1 MQRRH
6 HNRIPYYQQTS
17 LQLVDVYIIQ
27 AQLLESIR
35 SAYNKV
41 LQYVAEHP
49 KQKHGNLSIMQSRS
63 FKWVRLLA
71 LELHR
76 LWAQQPEVQTHFK
89 QLKEPASSKVCELL
103 TDIHVVQT
111 QEVSSIQKG
120 TLISV
125 ATSSLL
131 AVESEFS
138 HDSSELLYDLGK
150 LFLVRAPWLVFVSAR
165 VGRKSDHNLQ
175 MSQLRMYAEAA
186 KLGLPVDA
194 NLLIAVMPGPDE
206 WLESAVENELQTYLY
221 SVASQSLEQVFST

>member
-1 MQRRH
+1 MS
-6 HNRIPYYQQTS
+6 IT
-17 LQLVDVYIIQ
+17 Q
-27 AQLLESIR
+27 AQLLESIS

-41 LQYVAEHP
+41 LQYVAKP
-49 KQKHGNLSIMQSRS
+49 PTQQNGNLSTLQLRS
-63 FKWVRLLA
+63 FEWVRLLA
-71 LELHR
+71 LELQQ
-76 LWAQQPEVQTHFK
+76 LWAQQPGVQTHFK

-111 QEVSSIQKG
+111 REVSSIQKG

-150 LFLVRAPWLVFVSAR
+150 LFMVRAPWLVFVSAR
-165 VGRKSDHNLQ
+165 VGRKSDQNLQ

-194 NLLIAVMPGPDE
+194 NLLLAIMPGPNE
-206 WLESAVENELQTYLY
+206 WHESAVEKELQTYLY
-221 SVASQSLEQVFST
+221 SGAGQSLEQVFST

>member
-1 MQRRH
+1 MS
-6 HNRIPYYQQTS
+6 IT
-17 LQLVDVYIIQ
+17 Q

-41 LQYVAEHP
+41 LQHAERDSEQQP
-49 KQKHGNLSIMQSRS
+49 SNLSILQLRS
-63 FKWVRLLA
+63 FEWVRLLA
-71 LELHR
+71 LELQQ

-89 QLKEPASSKVCELL
+89 QLEKPASSKVCELL

-111 QEVSSIQKG
+111 KKVSSIQKG
-120 TLISV
+120 TPIPV
-125 ATSSLL
+125 ATHSLL

-150 LFLVRAPWLVFVSAR
+150 LFLVRAPWLIFVSAR
-165 VGRKSDHNLQ
+165 VGRKSDQKLQ
-175 MSQLRMYAEAA
+175 MSQLRMYADAA

-194 NLLIAVMPGPDE
+194 NLLIAVIPGPDE
-206 WLESAVENELQTYLY
+206 WDKGAEEKELQIYLY

>member
-1 MQRRH
+1 MS
-6 HNRIPYYQQTS
+6 IT
-17 LQLVDVYIIQ
+17 Q

-35 SAYNKV
+35 SAYSKV

-49 KQKHGNLSIMQSRS
+49 DEQFGDLSILQSRS
-63 FKWVRLLA
+63 FEWVRLLA
-71 LELHR
+71 LELQQ
-76 LWAQQPEVQTHFK
+76 LWMQQQGVVTCFK
-89 QLKEPASSKVCELL
+89 QLGNHAPLTAGELL

-111 QEVSSIQKG
+111 KKVSSIQKG

-165 VGRKSDHNLQ
+165 VGRKSDQNLQ

-194 NLLIAVMPGPDE
+194 NLLIAVMPDPAE
-206 WLESAVENELQTYLY
+206 WVDSAAEKELQIYRY
-221 SVASQSLEQVFST
+221 SVPSQSLEPASSS

>member
-1 MQRRH
+1 MS
-6 HNRIPYYQQTS
+6 IT
-17 LQLVDVYIIQ
+17 Q

-41 LQYVAEHP
+41 LQYVAENP
-49 KQKHGNLSIMQSRS
+49 EQKHGNLSILQLRS
-63 FKWVRLLA
+63 FEWVRLLA
-71 LELHR
+71 LELQQ
-76 LWAQQPEVQTHFK
+76 LWMQQQGVVTCFK
-89 QLKEPASSKVCELL
+89 QLGNHVPSTAGELL

-111 QEVSSIQKG
+111 KKVSSIQKG

-150 LFLVRAPWLVFVSAR
+150 LFLVRAPWLIFVSSRA
-165 VGRKSDHNLQ
+165 GRKPDQNLQ
-175 MSQLRMYAEAA
+175 TSQLRMYAEAA

-194 NLLIAVMPGPDE
+194 NLLIAVMPDPDE
-206 WLESAVENELQTYLY
+206 WPKSAAEKELQIYQY
-221 SVASQSLEQVFST
+221 SGASQSLELVFST

>member
-1 MQRRH
+1 MS
-6 HNRIPYYQQTS
+6 IT
-17 LQLVDVYIIQ
+17 Q

-35 SAYNKV
+35 SAYSKV

-49 KQKHGNLSIMQSRS
+49 DEQFGDLSILQSRS
-63 FKWVRLLA
+63 FEWVRLLA
-71 LELHR
+71 LELQQ
-76 LWAQQPEVQTHFK
+76 LWAQQPGVQTHFK

-111 QEVSSIQKG
+111 KKVSSIQKG

-165 VGRKSDHNLQ
+165 VGRKSDQNLQ

-186 KLGLPVDA
+186 KLGLPGGA
-194 NLLIAVMPGPDE
+194 NLLIAVMTDPSKWEKG
-206 WLESAVENELQTYLY
+206 AAENELLIYLY
-221 SVASQSLEQVFST
+221 SIASQSLEQVFST

>member
-1 MQRRH
+1 MS
-6 HNRIPYYQQTS
+6 IT
-17 LQLVDVYIIQ
+17 Q

-49 KQKHGNLSIMQSRS
+49 EQQTGNLSILQSRS
-63 FKWVRLLA
+63 FEWVRLLA
-71 LELHR
+71 LELQQ

-89 QLKEPASSKVCELL
+89 QLRNHAPSKAGELL

-111 QEVSSIQKG
+111 KEVPSIQKG
-120 TLISV
+120 TPIPL

-131 AVESEFS
+131 AVESEFA
-138 HDSSELLYDLGK
+138 HDSRELLYDLGK
-150 LFLVRAPWLVFVSAR
+150 LFMVRAPWLIFVSSR
-165 VGRKSDHNLQ
+165 VGSKSDQNLPT
-175 MSQLRMYAEAA
+175 SQLEMYAEAA

-194 NLLIAVMPGPDE
+194 NLLIAVMPDPDE
-206 WLESAVENELQTYLY
+206 WPESAAEKELQIYLY

>member
-1 MQRRH
+1 MSITH
-6 HNRIPYYQQTS
+6 
-17 LQLVDVYIIQ
+17 

-41 LQYVAEHP
+41 LQYVAKP
-49 KQKHGNLSIMQSRS
+49 PTQQNGNLSTLQLRS
-63 FKWVRLLA
+63 FEWVRLLA
-71 LELHR
+71 LELQQ
-76 LWAQQPEVQTHFK
+76 LWAQQPGVQTHFK

-111 QEVSSIQKG
+111 KKVSSIQKG

-150 LFLVRAPWLVFVSAR
+150 LFLVRAPWLIFVSSRA
-165 VGRKSDHNLQ
+165 GRKPAQDLQ
-175 MSQLRMYAEAA
+175 TSQLRMYAEAA
-186 KLGLPVDA
+186 KLSLPVDA
-194 NLLIAVMPGPDE
+194 NLLFAIMPGPDE

>member
-1 MQRRH
+1 MS
-6 HNRIPYYQQTS
+6 IT
-17 LQLVDVYIIQ
+17 Q

-35 SAYNKV
+35 SAYSKV
-41 LQYVAEHP
+41 LQYVAKP
-49 KQKHGNLSIMQSRS
+49 STQQNGNLSTLQLRS
-63 FKWVRLLA
+63 FEWVRLLA
-71 LELHR
+71 LELQQ

-131 AVESEFS
+131 ALESEFS

-165 VGRKSDHNLQ
+165 VGRKSDQNLQ

-194 NLLIAVMPGPDE
+194 NLLIAVMPDPAE
-206 WLESAVENELQTYLY
+206 WVDSAAEKELQIYRY
-221 SVASQSLEQVFST
+221 SVPSQSLEPASSS

>member
-1 MQRRH
+1 MS
-6 HNRIPYYQQTS
+6 IT
-17 LQLVDVYIIQ
+17 Q

-41 LQYVAEHP
+41 LQYVAENP
-49 KQKHGNLSIMQSRS
+49 KEKHGDLSRLQLRS
-63 FKWVRLLA
+63 FKWVSLLA
-71 LELHR
+71 LELHQ
-76 LWAQQPEVQTHFK
+76 LWMQQPGVQTHFK

-111 QEVSSIQKG
+111 KEVSSIQKG

-131 AVESEFS
+131 ALESEFS

-150 LFLVRAPWLVFVSAR
+150 LFLVRAPWLIFVSAR
-165 VGRKSDHNLQ
+165 AGRKSDQNLQ

-186 KLGLPVDA
+186 KLGLSVDA
-194 NLLIAVMPGPDE
+194 NLLIAIVTDPDK
-206 WLESAVENELQTYLY
+206 WDDSATEKELQIYLY
-221 SVASQSLEQVFST
+221 SVASQSLELVFST

>member
-1 MQRRH
+1 MS
-6 HNRIPYYQQTS
+6 IT
-17 LQLVDVYIIQ
+17 Q

-35 SAYNKV
+35 SAYSKV

-49 KQKHGNLSIMQSRS
+49 DEQFGDLSILQSRS
-63 FKWVRLLA
+63 FEWVRLLA
-71 LELHR
+71 LELQQ
-76 LWAQQPEVQTHFK
+76 LWAQQPGVQTHFK

-111 QEVSSIQKG
+111 REVSSIQKG

-165 VGRKSDHNLQ
+165 VGRKSDQNLQ

-186 KLGLPVDA
+186 KLGLPGGA
-194 NLLIAVMPGPDE
+194 NLLIAVMTDPSKWEKG
-206 WLESAVENELQTYLY
+206 AAENELLIYLY
-221 SVASQSLEQVFST
+221 SIASQSLEQVFST